1 MPTATTQNTPPPAGI
16 FDAFRSFVATWVA
29 VIKTRVDIVSTELE
43 EQREWM
49 QRLIILAVAATF
61 CLSIGL
67 VVFTLFVVM
76 IFWDDPRWRLVI
88 LGAFSLLYLGV
99 GIALVFMLR
108 NRLKSRPRIFSTTA
122 EELTKDYANLQRT
135 TP

>member
-1 MPTATTQNTPPPAGI
+1 MPTATTQTTPPSVGI
-16 FDAFRSFVATWVA
+16 FEAFRSFMATWVA

-49 QRLIILAVAATF
+49 QQLIILAVAAMF

-67 VVFTLFVVM
+67 VVTTLFVIM
-76 IFWDDPRWRLVI
+76 FFWEDHRLIV
-88 LGAFSLLYLGV
+88 LGGFSILYLGGGLILSV
-99 GIALVFMLR
+99 LLR
-108 NRLKSRPRIFSTTA
+108 KRLRSRPRIFSTTA
-122 EELTKDYANLQRT
+122 EELTKDYANLQRS